1 MRLDAEPAPRAGHA
15 ALVVERVRGRSVA
28 TRARAHSP
36 MRLLLPD
43 NRGGAQWAYTTSY
56 GGGLV
61 DGDALSVDA
70 RVGPGGALMLGTQAS
85 TKVFRGPRGASQAL
99 SLRVDEGA
107 LAVVL
112 PDPVVCFADAT
123 YAQRADVDLGPGA
136 SLVLLD
142 GLHAGR
148 VARGERWAF
157 ARYASRL
164 DVRHEG
170 RLALSDRLLL
180 DPAHGAVADRVGA
193 FDAFATLA
201 LLGERVAPFAAAML
215 DRVGR
220 AGPGAH
226 PGRVESVT
234 PIEGGA
240 LLRVAASTAAEALAA
255 VRAHLAFLPEL
266 IGDDPFT
273 RRW

>member
-1 MRLDAEPAPRAGHA
+1 M
-15 ALVVERVRGRSVA
+15 RGRSVA

-36 MRLLLPD
+36 LRLLLPD
-43 NRGGAQWAYTTSY
+43 NRGEALWAYTTSY

-61 DGDALSVDA
+61 DGDALSLDA
-70 RVGPGGALMLGTQAS
+70 HVAAGAALMLATQAS
-85 TKVFRGPRGASQAL
+85 TKVFRGVRGSSQAL
-99 SLRVDEGA
+99 SLRLDEGA

-112 PDPVVCFADAT
+112 PDPVVCFAGAT
-123 YAQRADVDLGPGA
+123 YGQRTEVDLAPGA
-136 SLVLLD
+136 SLVLVD

-164 DVRHEG
+164 DVRREG

-180 DPAHGAVADRVGA
+180 DESHGAIAERLGA
-193 FDAFATLA
+193 YDAFATLV
-201 LLGERVAPFAAAML
+201 LVGERVAPFAAAL
-215 DRVGR
+215 LERVGA

-226 PGRVESVT
+226 ADRIESATAV
-234 PIEGGA
+234 EGGT
-240 LLRVAASTAAEALAA
+240 LLRVAAATAAGALGAL
-255 VRAHLAFLPEL
+255 RGHLGFLTAL